1 MLDELFSALDP
12 YLKVIPL
19 RAIGDLLIRN
29 EFNAIWCG
37 ATFLYFVGCFCVLRW
52 RAWPISRA
60 LSRVSK
66 PLKGADKEAFARQ
79 FEGYAKTV
87 TTHKCLAHAWREFDD
102 SLVKPREGDAL
113 RIRNTHEPGMYFNEA
128 TVVQP
133 AVHARFFDTVPN
145 QLVGLGILG
154 TFLGL
159 AAGVGLASGKL
170 DSGDPQEIQQALSQL
185 LNGASLA
192 FMTSIFGLG
201 LSLVFLWTERWMI
214 GSVHRR
220 LNTWVERLETCV
232 ELVTPEQISLE
243 QLEHAKRQTI
253 QLERFNTDLVF
264 ALESALD
271 QKVAQRLVPELE
283 KVVQAIHDLRVD
295 RQDSNQALIQRLV
308 EEFSQTLTQSAG
320 REMDQVASTLQRLG
334 DRLEALGGTLE
345 ASQQQARGIMDE
357 AARNLRDSMTT
368 GSSAVVSGLEGAVQ
382 AMARQLEAAAQQM
395 ATEFSQTVAQS
406 AGREMDQVATTLKL
420 LGDRLETVG
429 GTFEGSQQQARG
441 MMDEAAR
448 NLRDSLASGSGAA
461 AAGMERAAHA
471 MTQQLEAAVRQMAEQ
486 MSGAGSGMH
495 RSAEAAAQQIAG
507 ALRGFAEGVS
517 RLERVSAAQAELA
530 PRLEQLA
537 TGLRD
542 AGTTVVEAHRGFA
555 NSLEPTRAVVRG
567 LEAAGGR
574 LAEALSSTNRVVEQ
588 VAATGGS
595 MHEQQ
600 QRMAAAW
607 QDYARRFQDIDQVL
621 QRAFTRLTEGVE
633 NYTEQIRK
641 FHSDVD
647 AHMGKAIHNLGSA
660 TKELSESVEDLGPKL
675 TAARR

>member
-1 MLDELFSALDP
+1 
-12 YLKVIPL
+12 
-19 RAIGDLLIRN
+19 
-29 EFNAIWCG
+29 
-37 ATFLYFVGCFCVLRW
+37 
-52 RAWPISRA
+52 
-60 LSRVSK
+60 
-66 PLKGADKEAFARQ
+66 
-79 FEGYAKTV
+79 
-87 TTHKCLAHAWREFDD
+87 
-102 SLVKPREGDAL
+102 
-113 RIRNTHEPGMYFNEA
+113 
-128 TVVQP
+128 
-133 AVHARFFDTVPN
+133 
-145 QLVGLGILG
+145 
-154 TFLGL
+154 
-159 AAGVGLASGKL
+159 
-170 DSGDPQEIQQALSQL
+170 
-185 LNGASLA
+185 
-192 FMTSIFGLG
+192 
-201 LSLVFLWTERWMI
+201 
-214 GSVHRR
+214 
-220 LNTWVERLETCV
+220 
-232 ELVTPEQISLE
+232 
-243 QLEHAKRQTI
+243 
-253 QLERFNTDLVF
+253 
-264 ALESALD
+264 
-271 QKVAQRLVPELE
+271 
-283 KVVQAIHDLRVD
+283 
-295 RQDSNQALIQRLV
+295 
-308 EEFSQTLTQSAG
+308 
-320 REMDQVASTLQRLG
+320 
-334 DRLEALGGTLE
+334 
-345 ASQQQARGIMDE
+345 
-357 AARNLRDSMTT
+357 
-368 GSSAVVSGLEGAVQ
+368 
-382 AMARQLEAAAQQM
+382 
-395 ATEFSQTVAQS
+395 
-406 AGREMDQVATTLKL
+406 
-420 LGDRLETVG
+420 
-429 GTFEGSQQQARG
+429 
-441 MMDEAAR
+441 
-448 NLRDSLASGSGAA
+448 
-461 AAGMERAAHA
+461 